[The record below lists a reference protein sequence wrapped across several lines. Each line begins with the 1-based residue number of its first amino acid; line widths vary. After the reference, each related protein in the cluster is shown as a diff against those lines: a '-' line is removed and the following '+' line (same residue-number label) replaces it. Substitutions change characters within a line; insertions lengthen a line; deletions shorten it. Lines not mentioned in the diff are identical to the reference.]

1 MAKPSTFLV
10 KNWEGKQKKQK
21 KKKGREKTK
30 NKQLGRK
37 IQWA

>member
-1 MAKPSTFLV
+1 MARPCTFLV
-10 KNWEGKQKKQK
+10 KNWK

-37 IQWA
+37 IQWHRA